1 MSKMYSGYQIHGLI
15 QSLVFLILY
24 PLGALIALLRNYI
37 GPSWKIYHVS
47 IQLTAS
53 LLFFIAIS
61 IIAYTTY
68 GKPKKESTYRTI
80 HRWNGRL
87 IATLIVFQLFWA
99 YQGRNYVE
107 WMTWYWVH
115 MSLSASIILLGWS
128 NIYLAKIILKK

>member
-1 MSKMYSGYQIHGLI
+1 MSKMYSGYQIHGLL

-53 LLFFIAIS
+53 FLFFIAIG

-68 GKPKKESTYRTI
+68 EKPKKESKIRTI

-107 WMTWYWVH
+107 WTAWYWIH
-115 MSLSASIILLGWS
+115 MSLSASIILLGWT
-128 NIYLAKIILKK
+128 NIYLAKYKFT